1 MISRSAQFGDHIV
14 HIDFDL
20 LVHYIVEQGYY
31 GSLVGRPSILQ
42 VEWHDIVSE
51 GSLMSGEH
59 CFGFVFFSLL
69 DLILTQEL
77 VHKGEKHVDRGVINQ
92 GINVWQ
98 GKIILRA
105 EPIQISIIDAHVYFP
120 IFLWHRNNVGNP
132 IRVGYGGKKIS
143 F

>member
-1 MISRSAQFGDHIV
+1 MISRSAQLGDHIV
-14 HIDFDL
+14 HVDFDL

-42 VEWHDIVSE
+42 VEWHDIISK

-69 DLILTQEL
+69 DLILTREL

-92 GINVWQ
+92 GINVW
-98 GKIILRA
+98 
-105 EPIQISIIDAHVYFP
+105 
-120 IFLWHRNNVGNP
+120 
-132 IRVGYGGKKIS
+132 
-143 F
+143 